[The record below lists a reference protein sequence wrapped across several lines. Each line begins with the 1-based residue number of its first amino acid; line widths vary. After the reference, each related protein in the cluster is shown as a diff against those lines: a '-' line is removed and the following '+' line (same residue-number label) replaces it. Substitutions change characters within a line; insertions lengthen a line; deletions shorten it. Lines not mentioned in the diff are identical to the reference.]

1 MAYRRVLK
9 MKKVII
15 ALLIALI
22 IPCCVFAGRGLF
34 DFTVGVAAQS
44 DYDVEKVKEEGMKD
58 FSIDQLSFGADLE
71 MKLAFL
77 SIDGKVMY
85 APELKTIGGIVS
97 ANLALDIFFLRVKA
111 GLGYQY
117 QYNFDTKAM
126 SYGNANG
133 AVTSFDAFKD
143 ACFDIN
149 VGLDILLGNLTVGA
163 YATLPT
169 ETSISNGN
177 WEGLVGNIKENWSKA
192 KLGMT
197 IGIALL

>member
-1 MAYRRVLK
+1 

-34 DFTVGVAAQS
+34 DFTLGVAAQS

-58 FSIDQLSFGADLE
+58 FSIDQLSFGADVE
-71 MKLAFL
+71 MKLAFVA
-77 SIDGKVMY
+77 IDGKVMY
-85 APELKTIGGIVS
+85 APEIKTIGGTVS

-117 QYNFDTKAM
+117 QYNFETKEMA
-126 SYGNANG
+126 YGNANG
-133 AVTSFDAFKD
+133 AVSAFSDFKD
-143 ACFDIN
+143 ACFDLN
-149 VGLDILLGNLTVGA
+149 MGVDILLGNLTVGA

-169 ETSISNGN
+169 ETSITNGDWN
-177 WEGLVGNIKENWSKA
+177 GLFGNIKENWSKA

>member
-1 MAYRRVLK
+1 

-44 DYDVEKVKEEGMKD
+44 DYDVATVRDEGMKD
-58 FSIDQLSFGADLE
+58 FSIDQLSFGADVE
-71 MKLAFL
+71 MKLAFVA
-77 SIDGKVMY
+77 IDGKVMY
-85 APELKTIGGIVS
+85 APEIKTIGGTIS
-97 ANLALDIFFLRVKA
+97 ANLALDIFFVRVKA

-126 SYGNANG
+126 SYGNTNG
-133 AVTSFDAFKD
+133 SVTAFADFKD
-143 ACFDIN
+143 ACFDLN
-149 VGLDILLGNLTVGA
+149 FGADLLLGNLTVGA

-169 ETSISNGN
+169 DTSIANKN
-177 WEGLVGNIKENWSKA
+177 WDGLFGNIKDNWSKA
-192 KLGMT
+192 KLGMV

>member
-1 MAYRRVLK
+1 

-34 DFTVGVAAQS
+34 DFTLGVAAQS

-58 FSIDQLSFGADLE
+58 FSIDQLSFGADVE
-71 MKLAFL
+71 MKLAFVA
-77 SIDGKVMY
+77 IDGKVMY
-85 APELKTIGGIVS
+85 APEIKTIGGTLS
-97 ANLALDIFFLRVKA
+97 ANLALDIFFVRVKA

-117 QYNFDTKAM
+117 QYNFETKEM

-133 AVTSFDAFKD
+133 AVSAFSDFKD
-143 ACFDIN
+143 ANFDITAG
-149 VGLDILLGNLTVGA
+149 VDFLLGNLTVGA
-163 YATLPT
+163 YASLPT
-169 ETSISNGN
+169 AVSITKGN
-177 WEGLVGNIKENWSKA
+177 WNELFSTAKEGWDKA
-192 KLGMT
+192 KLGMV